1 MAEHGVSRLSIVVH
15 LPPSD
20 SQGVSIYPLKWGA
33 KRPLTRKAQPHGTT
47 KCSTKNTRKTIVTSW
62 ITIMRIICIMGNC
75 PVFTTY
81 GCEILHP
88 SWFFIPTV
96 EVLGG

>member
-62 ITIMRIICIMGNC
+62 YYNHEN
-75 PVFTTY
+75 Y
-81 GCEILHP
+81 LHNGEL
-88 SWFFIPTV
+88 SCFYHLW
-96 EVLGG
+96 L